1 MNLNL
6 LKNFFNKENEE
17 VLNQGETLAR
27 ALTWFFIFTSG
38 FGIFWLTIAETEEI
52 VIVKGK
58 LQPVGEIKK
67 ITLPTGGI
75 AKKIKVRNGD
85 RVSEGELLI
94 QLDSEINQSQVN
106 SLKYTLDRQKYLISK
121 KEKQISLKEKEKN
134 LTSSLI
140 SKNIK
145 SLETKLFIN
154 KELLNSF
161 EKLYLEGG
169 LSQFDYLRQKEKV
182 REIEDNLEIVEI
194 DGSRELNIISQA
206 IENLYIELTN
216 QYKILSQNEVKL
228 IETNKILKQKSII
241 SPVDGIVFD
250 LKQTT
255 KGYIPQ
261 TNEIIMK
268 IVPFKNLEA
277 AIEIPSRKIGF
288 VKKDMNVDIN
298 IDSYPSSDFGV
309 LKGKIIHIGSDTL
322 SPNQSELRDEYVYPA
337 RIKLDNQYLKINDG
351 KNLSLQVGMT
361 LRANIKL
368 RKVSYLKLL
377 LSSLQNK
384 TDSIRQ
390 F

>member
-106 SLKYTLDRQKYLISK
+106 SLKYTLDRQRYLISK
-121 KEKQISLKEKEKN
+121 KEKQISLKEKEQN
-134 LTSSLI
+134 LTSNLI

-145 SLETKLFIN
+145 SLETKLVIN

-241 SPVDGIVFD
+241 SPVEGIVFD

-288 VKKDMNVDIN
+288 VKKNMNVDIN

-322 SPNQSELRDEYVYPA
+322 SPNQSELREEYVYPA

>member
-1 MNLNL
+1 MNLNF
-6 LKNFFNKENEE
+6 LKNFFDKENEE

-27 ALTWFFIFTSG
+27 SLTWFFIFTSG
-38 FGIFWLTIAETEEI
+38 FGIFWLTIAKTEEI
-52 VIVKGK
+52 VVVKGK

-67 ITLPTGGI
+67 ISLPAGGI

-85 RVSEGELLI
+85 QVSKGDLLI
-94 QLDSEINQSQVN
+94 QLDSEINRSQVN
-106 SLKYTLDRQKYLISK
+106 SFKYTLEQQRYLIAK
-121 KEKQISLKEKEKN
+121 IEKQISLKEKEQNFTSN
-134 LTSSLI
+134 LI
-140 SKNIK
+140 NKNIK
-145 SLETKLFIN
+145 LLQTKLAIN

-161 EKLYLEGG
+161 EKLYFEGG
-169 LSQFDYLRQKEKV
+169 LSQLDYLRQKEKV
-182 REIEDNLEIVEI
+182 KELEDNLEIIEI
-194 DGSRELNIISQA
+194 DGSRELTIISQA

-228 IETNKILKQKSII
+228 FETNKILQQKSII
-241 SPVDGIVFD
+241 SPVDGVVFD

-255 KGYIPQ
+255 NGYIPQ
-261 TNEIIMK
+261 TNETIMK

-288 VKKDMNVDIN
+288 VKRDMNVDIN

-351 KNLSLQVGMT
+351 RNLSLQVGMT
-361 LRANIKL
+361 LKANIKL
-368 RKVSYLKLL
+368 RKVTYLKLL